1 MSVHV
6 LSAEER
12 AQEILGFSQDFLSA
26 VTQRIVHRSEP
37 EGGGYALTSKV
48 RPDYHIPTVTAAASV
63 AASMDMLR
71 SQVHAS
77 GERVPLIVI
86 DEMRKARDTFCA
98 AARFIDKDPR
108 LANGYYIVRA
118 DIGRSVPDMDQ
129 VLRSLEP

>member
-1 MSVHV
+1 MLAKL

-12 AQEILGFSQDFLSA
+12 AHEILGFSQDFLSA
-26 VTQRIVHRSEP
+26 VVQRIVYRSEP

-48 RPDYHIPTVTAAASV
+48 RPDHHIPTGTAAASV
-63 AASMDMLR
+63 AASMNMLC

-77 GERVPLIVI
+77 GERAPLFVI
-86 DEMRKARDTFCA
+86 DEMRRARDTFCA

-108 LANGYYIVRA
+108 LANGYRSVRE

-129 VLRSLEP
+129 ALRSLDL